1 MCRLLIGGTEVL
13 SQTTVLLAVN
23 CGSSSVKIAVFDQ
36 ALRRLGDAEASR
48 IATDQPV
55 LIRYS
60 GFGETRE
67 EALAAGA
74 SHADAIARLG
84 ERISACFGG
93 DIRGIGHRVVHG
105 GADFSVPLKIDA
117 DLMDRLE
124 TLSSLAP
131 LHQPHNLTGIRLFGA
146 RFAGA
151 PQVACFDTAFHRT
164 IPEHRQLYGL
174 PVSYAEKGLRAY
186 GFHGLSC
193 THTVTRFAEI
203 TGKPLP
209 KHLVICHLGNG
220 ASVTGV
226 EDGQSRYNSMGFTPI
241 DGLIMGQRSGHL
253 DPGAVLWLVD
263 EMKGDTAAV
272 SALLNRKSGLLGL
285 SGESS
290 DMRTLMESSTPAAA
304 RAITMFVDRVVKEV
318 AAAAAAAGG
327 LDALVFTGGI
337 GSNAK
342 VIRARVLTALAW
354 LGFEIDPAAN
364 EKGAATITMDGS
376 PRSAH
381 VITADEEQVIARAV
395 KALS

>member
-1 MCRLLIGGTEVL
+1 M
-13 SQTTVLLAVN
+13 SQSTVLLAVN
-23 CGSSSVKIAVFDQ
+23 CGSSSVKIAVFDPD
-36 ALRRLGDAEASR
+36 LRRLSEAEASR
-48 IATDQPV
+48 ISTGQPV
-55 LIRYS
+55 LIRAS
-60 GFGETRE
+60 GFGDWRE
-67 EALAAGA
+67 ETLPAGA
-74 SHADAIARLG
+74 THADAIARLA
-84 ERISACFGG
+84 EQVSSHFGS
-93 DIRGIGHRVVHG
+93 DILGIGHRVVHG
-105 GADFSVPLKIDA
+105 GPDFSAPLRIDPQ
-117 DLMDRLE
+117 LMERMEALAA
-124 TLSSLAP
+124 LAP
-131 LHQPHNLTGIRLFGA
+131 LHQPHNLAGIRLFGA
-146 RFAGA
+146 RFDRA

-174 PVSYAEKGLRAY
+174 PFAYAERGLRAY

-193 THTVTRFAEI
+193 THTVTRFAAI
-203 TGKPLP
+203 TGKALP
-209 KHLVICHLGNG
+209 ARLVICHLGNG

-263 EMKGDTAAV
+263 DMKGDTAAV

-290 DMRTLMESSTPAAA
+290 DMRTLLGSATPEAACA
-304 RAITMFVDRVVKEV
+304 VALFVDRVVKEV

-337 GSNAK
+337 GSNSA
-342 VIRARVLTALAW
+342 VIRARVLEALAW
-354 LGFEIDPAAN
+354 LGLDLDPAAN
-364 EKGAATITMDGS
+364 EKGAATITTAAS

-395 KALS
+395 KTLS